1 VLITCPT
8 FLILTVTYNMKK
20 RNFTGTKLILALFV
34 LFTLSN
40 CSLAPCLPDSNLEYV
55 TDNPKSAFIAGKY
68 KLESK
73 ISKYEV
79 LENTENTELII
90 NEDFTFQ
97 INNLP
102 IEGWSFGVFQE
113 KENILINIL
122 GKWKIT
128 KGENGFL
135 NKKNSIFHVNYDLEN
150 SEENSTGYSSS
161 WKIYQKNGKAVIFYS
176 LGDPDN
182 CEAVRFIKLTE

>member
-1 VLITCPT
+1 
-8 FLILTVTYNMKK
+8 MKK
-20 RNFTGTKLILALFV
+20 RSFTRVNLILGLLF
-34 LFTLSN
+34 LFTLYN
-40 CSLAPCLPDSNLEYV
+40 CSLAPCLSDSGLEYV
-55 TDNPKSAFIAGKY
+55 TDNPKSDFITGKY

-97 INNLP
+97 INKLP

-122 GKWKIT
+122 GKWKIIE
-128 KGENGFL
+128 GENGFL
-135 NKKNSIFHVNYDLEN
+135 NKKNSIFHVNYDIEN
-150 SEENSTGYSSS
+150 SKGNSTGYSSS
-161 WKIYQKNGKAVIFYS
+161 WKIYQKNGKAVILYS

-182 CEAVRFIKLTE
+182 CEAVRFTKKSE

>member
-1 VLITCPT
+1 MRKISFTRVN
-8 FLILTVTYNMKK
+8 LIL
-20 RNFTGTKLILALFV
+20 GLLF
-34 LFTLSN
+34 LFTFYN
-40 CSLAPCLPDSNLEYV
+40 CSLVPCLSDSGLEYV
-55 TDNPKSAFIAGKY
+55 TDNPKSDFIAGKY

-73 ISKYEV
+73 ISKYGV

-122 GKWKIT
+122 GKWKIIE
-128 KGENGFL
+128 GENGFL
-135 NKKNSIFHVNYDLEN
+135 NKKNSIFQVNYDVEN
-150 SEENSTGYSSS
+150 SEENEKGYSSS

-176 LGDPDN
+176 LGDPDS
-182 CEAVRFIKLTE
+182 CEAIKFIKVSE